1 MALKKV
7 NKIRGGFVGKK
18 TKMLRKESRL
28 INDREI
34 LLRTSSDS
42 TVVEHDKELLDA
54 MPTAL
59 KDSSLDTDHS
69 YDKQLGDATRA
80 ELKVTW
86 EVIDKAN
93 KELKQVSEP
102 LSRTK
107 TKANVLGIP
116 TLQEARDR

>member
-1 MALKKV
+1 ML
-7 NKIRGGFVGKK
+7 GKE
-18 TKMLRKESRL
+18 RRL
-28 INDREI
+28 LNNGQIP
-34 LLRTSSDS
+34 LRTSCDS
-42 TVVEHDKELLDA
+42 AGVKHDKELADA

-59 KDSSLDTDHS
+59 EDSSLDADHS

>member
-1 MALKKV
+1 MP
-7 NKIRGGFVGKK
+7 GGFPGKK
-18 TKMLRKESRL
+18 TKKLRKERRL
-28 INDREI
+28 LNNGHIP
-34 LLRTSSDS
+34 LRTSGDS
-42 TVVEHDKELLDA
+42 AGVKHDKELADA
-54 MPTAL
+54 TPTAL
-59 KDSSLDTDHS
+59 EDSSLDADHS

-107 TKANVLGIP
+107 TMAKV
-116 TLQEARDR
+116 

>member
-1 MALKKV
+1 MAPKKV
-7 NKIRGGFVGKK
+7 N
-18 TKMLRKESRL
+18 KMLRKESRL
-28 INDREI
+28 LNDREI
-34 LLRTSSDS
+34 PLRTSGDS
-42 TVVEHDKELLDA
+42 AVVEHDKELADA
-54 MPTAL
+54 IPTAL

-102 LSRTK
+102 LSKTK
-107 TKANVLGIP
+107 TKANVLP
-116 TLQEARDR
+116 SHSNATRSS

>member
-1 MALKKV
+1 MP
-7 NKIRGGFVGKK
+7 GSFPGKK
-18 TKMLRKESRL
+18 TKIRRQQSRL
-28 INDREI
+28 LNDREI
-34 LLRTSSDS
+34 PLRTSGDS
-42 TVVEHDKELLDA
+42 AGVKHDKELADA

-59 KDSSLDTDHS
+59 EDSSLDADHS